1 MSSYDGN
8 KGINIDFNEIN
19 ESTLKLMSQKGKECM
34 INFPLMNEDNIK
46 NLTLFKLKKI
56 KKNGNEI
63 PKKNELFKIV
73 ITYN

>member
-34 INFPLMNEDNIK
+34 INFPLMNK
-46 NLTLFKLKKI
+46 R
-56 KKNGNEI
+56 
-63 PKKNELFKIV
+63 
-73 ITYN
+73 

>member
-46 NLTLFKLKKI
+46 NPTLFKLKQI
-56 KKNGNEI
+56 KKMEMNFL
-63 PKKNELFKIV
+63 KKMN
-73 ITYN
+73 